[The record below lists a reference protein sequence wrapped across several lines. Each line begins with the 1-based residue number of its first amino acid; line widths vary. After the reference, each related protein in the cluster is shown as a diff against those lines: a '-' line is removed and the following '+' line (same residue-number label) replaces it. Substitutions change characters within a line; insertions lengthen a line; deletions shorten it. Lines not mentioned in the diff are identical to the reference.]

1 MARPEKVAV
10 VAELKEKLEK
20 SRAAVLTDYRGLNV
34 AAMTELRRRMREA
47 GIDYKVVKNTLTR
60 FAVRELG
67 VDELEEFLVGPTAI
81 AFSYED
87 PVLPAKIIVDFAG
100 EYKKLSI
107 KAALLK
113 DKIIQAEAVREL
125 AQLPPREI
133 LLAQVFA
140 GMQAP
145 IAGLANVLSG
155 VPRNL
160 VYVLDA
166 IREQKEAG

>member
-1 MARPEKVAV
+1 MARPEKKAV
-10 VAELKEKLEK
+10 VAELKDKLER

-47 GIDYKVVKNTLTR
+47 EIDYKVVKNTLTR
-60 FAVRELG
+60 FAARELG
-67 VDELEEFLVGPTAI
+67 VEELEEYLVGPTAI

-107 KAALLK
+107 KAALLR
-113 DKIIQAEAVREL
+113 DKVIQADAVREL

-133 LLAQVFA
+133 LLGQVFA

-145 IAGLANVLSG
+145 IAGLANVLNG